1 MPRRTST
8 VTTFQFSGFSIHVTY
23 LSFLILPCRFGT
35 GTLTRVFIQRVFEEC
50 MTYEKEMDYKTYLD
64 FVLAMD
70 NKREPQA
77 LQYFFRLL
85 DVGHRN
91 HLNTFDLH
99 FYFKV

>member
-1 MPRRTST
+1 
-8 VTTFQFSGFSIHVTY
+8 
-23 LSFLILPCRFGT
+23 
-35 GTLTRVFIQRVFEEC
+35 

-85 DVGHRN
+85 DVNHRN
-91 HLNTFDLH
+91 CLNTFDLH
-99 FYFKV
+99 FYFKVFIK

>member
-1 MPRRTST
+1 
-8 VTTFQFSGFSIHVTY
+8 
-23 LSFLILPCRFGT
+23 
-35 GTLTRVFIQRVFEEC
+35 

-85 DVGHRN
+85 DVNHRN
-91 HLNTFDLH
+91 YLNTFDLH
-99 FYFKV
+99 YYFKVFS

>member
-1 MPRRTST
+1 MFKGFLT
-8 VTTFQFSGFSIHVTY
+8 VNVAFVFF
-23 LSFLILPCRFGT
+23 FLRFGT
-35 GTLTRVFIQRVFEEC
+35 GTLTCVFIQRVFEEC

-85 DVGHRN
+85 DVNHRN
-91 HLNTFDLH
+91 YLNTFDLH
-99 FYFKV
+99 YYFKVLI